1 MICLNFVNEYFLHQV
16 ETDIQ
21 VIQEKLDISLASSG
35 RRKTGSYY
43 TPGFIAQYM
52 VEKTISH
59 SLLSKL
65 NKLVTKRQ
73 FKDFNDFECDQD
85 PAIFS
90 ILFNQVLPNF
100 TICDIAMGWG
110 VFLLHSFDYLFS
122 LYKTTVSI
130 LEDEIQKTPLLEDFT
145 KRNAEKLIVNS
156 IISNNLYGTDLSS
169 VSTELAKLKFAEKAL
184 KLLKEK
190 QIILSTFNF
199 KVGNSLIGFS
209 FEQNTEIS
217 SSFLNYR
224 KSILNGM
231 PSSSREGVNTWLGN
245 ETPLNWNHIFPE
257 VSKMGGFDVVIGNPP
272 YINVKRMNLS
282 GRKAYSKLYDTYNPN
297 GDISNVFWERGLDL
311 CNSKGI
317 VSFITPR
324 YWLEGNDSNR
334 LRNHILL
341 NSEILEIIDFRS
353 NRTLFSSAENKLG
366 VDTAIVILR
375 KSKPRNLPFDVYF
388 AQDESSIQSIN
399 KTRLKHTKVRQS
411 NLSEK
416 KWVFEINPIIT
427 QISKRADYHLGDDKK
442 YGDFSGI
449 CKIGKG
455 CSTGNNRIF
464 KLKHISDLTYV
475 GANNLTVK
483 LEEEEK
489 DCLRH
494 LIKNSDISPYHWRLR
509 DEFWIFLKDRD
520 IMDYPN
526 IKKYLLNFKGTLE
539 KTQKKYGL
547 KSFYDYAA
555 YRSLSL
561 IENIPKIVCPYQA
574 DSNKFALLG
583 LESPPTINETDVIS
597 LVIQDTF
604 TKEIGWFYLLTVLN
618 SELLSYYSRI
628 MNKKVYNLY
637 DFRPNQIS
645 IFPIMKCEDNSVFLE
660 IGAGLVN
667 ALKFSLDSKQTKSMV
682 LIMRNILDFLVYE
695 TYFRESLSTQLHDTI
710 KENLLLFQVKE
721 ETEANFKDLMHCWEK
736 MITEKMILDEI
747 QQIAA
752 FKDVKQIRKTL
763 GIDSNKLPFF

>member
-21 VIQEKLDISLASSG
+21 VIQEKLDKSLASSG
-35 RRKTGSYY
+35 REKTGSYY
-43 TPGFIAQYM
+43 TPDFIAQYM
-52 VEKTISH
+52 VEKTITH

-65 NKLVTKRQ
+65 NKLLTKRQ
-73 FKDFNDFECDQD
+73 FKDFNDLERNQD
-85 PAIFS
+85 SAIFS
-90 ILFNQVLPNF
+90 ILFNKILPNF
-100 TICDIAMGWG
+100 TICDITMGWG

-130 LEDEIQKTPLLEDFT
+130 LEDEIQKTSLLEDFT
-145 KRNAEKLIVNS
+145 KRNIEKFIINS

-190 QIILSTFNF
+190 QVTLPTFNF
-199 KVGNSLIGFS
+199 KVGNSLIGFP
-209 FEQNTEIS
+209 FEQRTENIS
-217 SSFLNYR
+217 SFSNYR
-224 KSILNGM
+224 KSILNGIT
-231 PSSSREGVNTWLGN
+231 SSSRKGVNTWLGN
-245 ETPLNWNHIFPE
+245 EIQLNWNHIFPE
-257 VSKMGGFDVVIGNPP
+257 VSKMGGFDLVIGNPP
-272 YINVKRMNLS
+272 YINVKRMNLF
-282 GRKAYSKLYDTYNPN
+282 GRKAYSRLYDTYNPN

-311 CNSKGI
+311 CNSEGI

-334 LRNHILL
+334 LRNYILL

-353 NRTLFSSAENKLG
+353 NRTLFSSTENKLG
-366 VDTAIVILR
+366 VDTAIVILL

-388 AQDESSIQSIN
+388 AQDDYSIQSID
-399 KTRLKHTKVRQS
+399 KTRLKHTRIRQS
-411 NLSEK
+411 NLSER
-416 KWVFEINPIIT
+416 KWVFETNPIIT

-464 KLKHISDLTYV
+464 KLKQISDLVYV

-483 LEEEEK
+483 LDEEEK
-489 DCLRH
+489 NCLKY
-494 LIKNSDISPYHWRLR
+494 LIKNSDISPYHWRTR
-509 DEFWIFLKDRD
+509 DEFWIFLKDKD
-520 IMDYPN
+520 IKDYPN

-539 KTQKKYGL
+539 KTQEKYGL
-547 KSFYDYAA
+547 KRFYDYAA
-555 YRSLSL
+555 YRSLRI
-561 IENIPKIVCPYQA
+561 IESIPKIVCPYQA

-583 LESPPTINETDVIS
+583 SESPPTINETDVIS

-604 TKEIGWFYLLTVLN
+604 TKEIGWFYLLSVLN
-618 SELLSYYSRI
+618 SKLLSYYSRI

-660 IGAGLVN
+660 ISADLIN
-667 ALKFSLDSKQTKSMV
+667 MLKFSLDSKQTKSMV
-682 LIMRNILDFLVYE
+682 LIMKNILDFLVYE

-710 KENLLLFQVKE
+710 KENLVLFQVKE
-721 ETEANFKDLMHCWEK
+721 ETEDNFKDLIHYWKK
-736 MITEKMILDEI
+736 MFTEKRILDEI

-752 FKDVKQIRKTL
+752 FEDVKQIRKTL
-763 GIDSNKLPFF
+763 GMDSNKLPFF

>member
-1 MICLNFVNEYFLHQV
+1 MICLNLVNEYFLHQV

-21 VIQEKLDISLASSG
+21 VIQEKLDKSLVSNG
-35 RRKTGSYY
+35 RKKTGSYY
-43 TPGFIAQYM
+43 TPDFVAQYI
-52 VEKTISH
+52 VEKAISQ

-65 NKLVTKRQ
+65 NKLVSRRL
-73 FKDFNDFECDQD
+73 FKDFNELKRKQD
-85 PAIFS
+85 SAIFS
-90 ILFNQVLPNF
+90 ILFNKILPNF

-122 LYKTTVSI
+122 LYKTTFSV
-130 LEDEIQKTPLLEDFT
+130 LEDEIKRKSSLEDFT
-145 KRNAEKLIVNS
+145 ERDIEKFIIDS

-190 QIILSTFNF
+190 QIILPTFNF
-199 KVGNSLIGFS
+199 RVGNSLIGLP
-209 FEQNTEIS
+209 FEQRTENC
-217 SSFLNYR
+217 SSFSNYR
-224 KSILNGM
+224 KSVLNGI
-231 PSSSREGVNTWLGN
+231 PSSNREEVNMWLGN
-245 ETPLNWNHIFPE
+245 ETQLNWNHIFPE

-282 GRKAYSKLYDTYNPN
+282 GRKAYSKLYSTYNPN

-311 CNSKGI
+311 CNSEGI

-353 NRTLFSSAENKLG
+353 NRTLFSSTENKLG

-388 AQDESSIQSIN
+388 AQDDSSIQSIN
-399 KTRLKHTKVRQS
+399 KTRLKHTKIRQS
-411 NLSEK
+411 SLSEK
-416 KWVFEINPIIT
+416 KWVFEMNPIIT

-464 KLKHISDLTYV
+464 KLKQISNLVYI

-489 DCLRH
+489 DCLKH
-494 LIKNSDISPYHWRLR
+494 LIKNSDISPYHWRTR
-509 DEFWIFLKDRD
+509 DEFWIFLKDKD

-555 YRSLSL
+555 YRSLKL

-583 LESPPTINETDVIS
+583 SESPPTINETDVIS

-618 SELLSYYSRI
+618 SELLSHYSRI

-637 DFRPNQIS
+637 DFRTNQIS
-645 IFPIMKCEDNSVFLE
+645 NFPIMKCEDNSVFLE
-660 IGAGLVN
+660 IGTDLIN
-667 ALKFSLDSKQTKSMV
+667 LLKFSLDSKQTKSMV

-710 KENLLLFQVKE
+710 KENLSLFQVKE
-721 ETEANFKDLMHCWEK
+721 ETEDNFKDLVHCWEK
-736 MITEKMILDEI
+736 RILDEI
-747 QQIAA
+747 QQIAS
-752 FKDVKQIRKTL
+752 FKGVKQIRKTL